1 MMDPKAILSRVLDQ
15 PRVALVMAVL
25 DTYGRAAG
33 GLLANGLA
41 FSSLFAAIPTT
52 LLVLGLAGWIA
63 GNTAV
68 RDSISAALINAF
80 PPLEDLIEASLE
92 AMTQGAAAASIIGV
106 IGLVWTVSQLYGAL
120 DVAFARIFADVPER
134 DIVDRTARGFL
145 VVGLLAIAILVFVVA
160 ATLSSAVD
168 SRTELDMPIMSAL
181 ARLIGS
187 TPFLV
192 LIAIVAVLIVYRWL
206 PPRPPSWRAAWLP
219 AVVVGI
225 AIVVLTQ
232 VFTFLVPRLV
242 GVAALAGSLASAF
255 IALAWLSF
263 GFQALLYGA
272 AWVRVREHGAPA
284 KPAPIGSAPLGGP
297 TTPAEPGVGGQ

>member
-1 MMDPKAILSRVLDQ
+1 MDPKAILSRVLDQ

-80 PPLEDLIEASLE
+80 PPLEDLIEASLD
-92 AMTQGAAAASIIGV
+92 AITQGAAAASILGV

-134 DIVDRTARGFL
+134 DIVSRTARGFL
-145 VVGLLAIAILVFVVA
+145 VVGILAIAILVFVVA
-160 ATLSSAVD
+160 ATLSSAID
-168 SRTELDMPIMSAL
+168 TQTDLDMPVVSAL
-181 ARLIGS
+181 AGLIGS

-192 LIAIVAVLIVYRWL
+192 IVAIVAVLIVYRWL
-206 PPRPPSWRAAWLP
+206 PPRAPSWRAAWPP

-272 AWVRVREHGAPA
+272 AWVRVREHGAPG
-284 KPAPIGSAPLGGP
+284 PPNPIGSAPLGGP
-297 TTPAEPGVGGQ
+297 AAPAEPGVGGE